1 VQPQPWRSRAH
12 WGSMNSSNTS
22 PSSVPCQPAAA
33 LGHSRSGISD
43 LARFHWKSSMRM
55 LISVRIVL
63 RLVRGLDV
71 AEPEAVLR
79 QLDEPALVPSSFQ
92 LKCTLRAMQTAATRK
107 PAVSSGSSIGAP
119 GFEPGTSS
127 PPD

>member
-1 VQPQPWRSRAH
+1 
-12 WGSMNSSNTS
+12 
-22 PSSVPCQPAAA
+22 
-33 LGHSRSGISD
+33 
-43 LARFHWKSSMRM
+43 M

-92 LKCTLRAMQTAATRK
+92 IRRDDADSATSAYAKTSVFAATF
-107 PAVSSGSSIGAP
+107 S
-119 GFEPGTSS
+119 
-127 PPD
+127 